1 MSLVA
6 DIIAR
11 IEVAAPNTFA
21 ILAGAA
27 EFAAIDTRPEA
38 MPAVYVIVEEERA
51 EENTRMTGPVL
62 QRVEADIAVVIA
74 AENVSDTT
82 GGAVAGDIEELK
94 AKVRK
99 SLIGFVPPDSASG
112 EPVTFLEGKLLKMR
126 HGVAWDRELF
136 GVSYYLGEEA

>member
-11 IEVAAPNTFA
+11 IEVIAPNTFA

-62 QRVEADIAVVIA
+62 QRVEADIVVVIA

-99 SLIGFVPPDSASG
+99 SLIGFVPLDSASG
-112 EPVTFLEGKLLKMR
+112 EPVTFVEGKLLKMR
-126 HGVAWDRELF
+126 HGVAWYRELF